1 MPPSAPVVVMVL
13 LSTII
18 SACDGLSAAGTAS
31 GRRLK
36 VLCLHGYGQTAAIFR
51 DRSGGFRKP
60 MKKSQFELFYVDG
73 PFGCTKD
80 GENEADADADLSR
93 RAWWRGHSAQTTYPG
108 WPEARDML
116 KDLWEREEMD
126 GILGFSQG
134 AGAAAMLSAELK
146 PSFAIFVSGFV
157 PRDEAAAASLLAGV
171 RGVRSSTS
179 SVPAT
184 PSSSPHARARSQ
196 SSSMERRSS
205 SMRAA
210 ITRHRTR
217 QCARAWSTSFPKSIW
232 HQPCAAS
239 SDGGPAAPR
248 PPAPRPHAIRTA
260 YG

>member
-1 MPPSAPVVVMVL
+1 MVL

-80 GENEADADADLSR
+80 GENEADADADVSR

-171 RGVRSSTS
+171 RGVRSLHVIGAGDTL
-179 SVPAT
+179 VEPARSRALAELFDGAEIVEHEGGHHT
-184 PSSSPHARARSQ
+184 PSNAAVRARMVNFLSAEQ
-196 SSSMERRSS
+196 LATAVRS
-205 SMRAA
+205 
-210 ITRHRTR
+210 
-217 QCARAWSTSFPKSIW
+217 
-232 HQPCAAS
+232 
-239 SDGGPAAPR
+239 
-248 PPAPRPHAIRTA
+248 
-260 YG
+260 